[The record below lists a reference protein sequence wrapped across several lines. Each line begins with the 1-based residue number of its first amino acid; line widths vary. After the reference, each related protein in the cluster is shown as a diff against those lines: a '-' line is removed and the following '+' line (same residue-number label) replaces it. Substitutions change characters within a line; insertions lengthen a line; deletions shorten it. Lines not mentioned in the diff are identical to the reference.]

1 MNSFG
6 STKLINHKFERF
18 QDTGNAFIRQHS
30 GFGGIIAYEQNRAL
44 DTFDASDIVSELP
57 ESFAYVFPEAHER
70 ITDEMIQE
78 MIIQE
83 HIAQKLLDESDTQ
96 TRWH

>member
-1 MNSFG
+1 M
-6 STKLINHKFERF
+6 
-18 QDTGNAFIRQHS
+18 HS

-44 DTFDASDIVSELP
+44 ETFDSSELVSELP
-57 ESFAYVFPEAHER
+57 ASFAYIFPESHER

-83 HIAQKLLDESDTQ
+83 HIALRVLQEMDQQ
-96 TRWH
+96 TRWN